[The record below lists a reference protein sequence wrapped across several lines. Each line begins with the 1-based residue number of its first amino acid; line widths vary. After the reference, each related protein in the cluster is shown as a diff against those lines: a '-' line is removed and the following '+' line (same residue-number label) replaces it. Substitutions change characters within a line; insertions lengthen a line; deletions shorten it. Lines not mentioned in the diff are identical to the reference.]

1 MKFFLSSIGFTGI
14 DISEKNSK
22 YFEKVFFGKFFQF
35 EKQLKNVFFAKTCVF
50 RRGYRS
56 LWVCYRY
63 GWWCVGNL
71 GLYPCQTRYVWI
83 CIVQTDDRIWESKSR
98 IHFVQFLH
106 FSKILLDF
114 NGNVSIE
121 TICLDIYDLL
131 ENEFN
136 VKCKKVTCLVIG
148 SSHDPKNVEIK

>member
-22 YFEKVFFGKFFQF
+22 YFRKVFFGKFFQF

-63 GWWCVGNL
+63 GRWCVGNL
-71 GLYPCQTRYVWI
+71 GPYPFQTRYVWI

-114 NGNVSIE
+114 RMCKVGELWFVQFFVTSGGWFI
-121 TICLDIYDLL
+121 TKFGCQICRRMTFI
-131 ENEFN
+131 
-136 VKCKKVTCLVIG
+136 
-148 SSHDPKNVEIK
+148 